1 MGNGGHVTLPGDHS
15 ACVLLTLEGECGRHH
30 RAQVERLR
38 ERRFGSVDVTVDDE
52 GSHLGAML
60 ARSHLVGWLDP
71 FGIAD
76 DEPVVQPLV
85 VLDGKTIE

>member
-30 RAQVERLR
+30 RAHVERLR

-52 GSHLGAML
+52 KSNLLCKISKDELGY
-60 ARSHLVGWLDP
+60 
-71 FGIAD
+71 
-76 DEPVVQPLV
+76 
-85 VLDGKTIE
+85 